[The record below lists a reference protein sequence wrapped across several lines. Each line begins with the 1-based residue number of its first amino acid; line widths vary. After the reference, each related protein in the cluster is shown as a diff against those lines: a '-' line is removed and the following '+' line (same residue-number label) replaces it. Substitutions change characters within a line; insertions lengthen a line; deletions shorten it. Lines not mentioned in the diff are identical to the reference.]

1 MEKKY
6 NLVFDEVII
15 KQLKKAAK
23 NGVVKQLL
31 ISLLDKLEEKG
42 PEAGELLDSNLFIH
56 ELKTKHPPIRL
67 YFVPSPNS
75 NEIKVFEFEMKTS
88 PEKQKETI
96 NKLRK
101 KISKT

>member
-1 MEKKY
+1 MQDRY
-6 NLVFDEVII
+6 NLIFDDVITR
-15 KQLKKAAK
+15 QLKKAAK
-23 NGVVKQLL
+23 NGVVKQRL

-42 PEAGELLDSNLFIH
+42 PEVGELIDSNLSVY
-56 ELKTKHPPIRL
+56 ELKAKHPPIRL

-75 NEIKVFEFEMKTS
+75 KEIKVFEFEMKTS

-101 KISKT
+101 RISKS